1 VVGVNEFTEGSEEVE
16 IDTLKIDASVEER
29 QCKRMADL
37 RAARRD
43 TDVAR
48 ALDEL
53 ERSCTEGNNV
63 MPPILDCARAG
74 CTLYEIRHAM
84 EKTFGSYKEPV
95 FF

>member
-1 VVGVNEFTEGSEEVE
+1 
-16 IDTLKIDASVEER
+16 
-29 QCKRMADL
+29 MAEL

-53 ERSCTEGNNV
+53 GRSCTEGNNV
-63 MPPILDCARAG
+63 MPGILDCARAG
-74 CTLYEIRHAM
+74 CTLFEIRYAL